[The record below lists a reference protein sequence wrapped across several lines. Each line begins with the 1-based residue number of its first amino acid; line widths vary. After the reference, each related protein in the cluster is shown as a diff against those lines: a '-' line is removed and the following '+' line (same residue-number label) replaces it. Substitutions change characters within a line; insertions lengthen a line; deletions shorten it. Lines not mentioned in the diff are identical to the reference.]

1 MAGYGSA
8 VSDGAGSIDPD
19 PTDGTTGP
27 DRLDHPDLTLEA
39 DRLEWRRHEA
49 DVTRFALGLL
59 LTLGTLALTA
69 LRPDSVR
76 SLSADLVLVVRRI
89 PHPVAE
95 ALIGVGQLS
104 AILVPVLGLAAVVRR
119 AGGRLLVTAV
129 VAAGAAASVVALLQ
143 GWLDRVAPPELFT
156 TTTWITGSGFPSGA
170 YLAGLTG
177 AAVVVAPVLR
187 RSWRRTVVAT
197 IAVLALLRVL
207 TAAVIPFHVVTHL
220 AIGGTVG
227 AAVLVAGGAPVRR
240 LALGEVAR
248 ALAAAG
254 SPVGRLRERIDDR
267 DRSRRFHADSED
279 GRPLAVTV
287 LGVDERDADLLNRVV
302 RALRFKGLDDDR
314 PGWSQERVAQHEALC
329 TLAAAHA
336 GARVP
341 SLEVVTAT
349 PQGDGVIA
357 FEQVRGAVRLDRLG
371 AEEITDE
378 VLRAVWRAVEPLQRR
393 RIAHRWLAPRNLLVC
408 TADGGPISVG
418 ASVEPVVEP
427 VVEPSVEVVVD
438 QFRWALLGAD
448 DARLGIDLAQVLVG
462 LTGLV
467 GAERAV
473 ATGVAELGPDRIA
486 TVLAYL
492 QAPLLPRDLRAVLRD
507 AATRETLVAAV
518 VDATGAEEFELV
530 ELRRIT
536 AGGVLSLVGTTF
548 LGYVALSFLSN
559 WDAISAALGRADWGL
574 VPGVLVLS
582 GLTFVAGAMA
592 MIGST
597 TVRLPFGDTVRVMLA
612 QTYLN
617 RFTPANAGGMA
628 LRTRYLQR
636 YGLDLTSAATSVG
649 LTSAASGVAQVA
661 LLVTFGLWVGTSGAA
676 PSVQAPSAGSIAVVV
691 LVVSLVIG
699 LVFATP
705 WGRRVLAG
713 RLREVVGTAWE
724 VVRGLLAN
732 PSKLAWLAG
741 GSLLGKLVVIVAF
754 AQCCRMVG
762 IDQAFPVLALLYMT
776 ANTVASAAPTP
787 GGVGAIEAALVL
799 VLQSVGVVADDALA
813 AVLLFRLATFW
824 LPTIPSWF
832 MLVRL
837 RRLDLA

>member
-1 MAGYGSA
+1 MPPQNTSSGWPGTVAG
-8 VSDGAGSIDPD
+8 VQ
-19 PTDGTTGP
+19 TGP
-27 DRLDHPDLTLEA
+27 GPLQPDRGDASGEPVVDV
-39 DRLEWRRHEA
+39 LEWRRHEA

-76 SLSADLVLVVRRI
+76 ALSADLVLLVRRI
-89 PHPVAE
+89 PAPVAD
-95 ALIGVGQLS
+95 ALIGVGQLL

-119 AGGRLLVTAV
+119 AGSRLLVTAV

-156 TTTWITGSGFPSGA
+156 TTTWIIGSGFPSGA
-170 YLAGLTG
+170 YLSGVTG

-187 RSWRRTVVAT
+187 RPWRRAVVLS
-197 IAVLALLRVL
+197 IAALAIVRVL

-227 AAVLVAGGAPVRR
+227 AAILVVGGAPMRR

-248 ALAAAG
+248 ALGAAG
-254 SPVGRLRERIDDR
+254 TPVGRLRERIDDR

-279 GRPLAVTV
+279 GRPLVVTV

-336 GARVP
+336 GAVVP

-357 FEQVRGAVRLDRLG
+357 FEAVPDAVRLDRLP

-378 VLRAVWRAVEPLQRR
+378 VLRAVWRAIEPLQRR
-393 RIAHRWLAPRNLLVC
+393 RIAHRWLAPRHLLVRRL
-408 TADGGPISVG
+408 TGGVG
-418 ASVEPVVEP
+418 GE
-427 VVEPSVEVVVD
+427 VEVVVD
-438 QFRWALLGAD
+438 QFRWARLGAD
-448 DARLGIDLAQVLVG
+448 DARLGIDLAQALVG
-462 LTGLV
+462 VTGLV
-467 GAERAV
+467 GPQRAV
-473 ATGVAELGPDRIA
+473 EAAVAELGPDRVA
-486 TVLAYL
+486 TVLPYL
-492 QAPLLPRDLRAVLRD
+492 QAPLLPRGLRDVLRD
-507 AATRETLVAAV
+507 GSTREALVAQV
-518 VDATGAEEFELV
+518 VEATGAEEFELA

-597 TVRLPFGDTVRVMLA
+597 TVRLPFGETVRIMLA

-649 LTSAASGVAQVA
+649 LTSAASGVAQIA

-713 RLREVVGTAWE
+713 RLREVLGKAWQ

-741 GSLLGKLVVIVAF
+741 GSLLGKLVVILAF
-754 AQCCRMVG
+754 TQCCRMVG

-832 MLVRL
+832 MLMRL